1 MRECLRMECD
11 VAPAAIEDLI
21 FRLQDFLKPYLW
33 MFGRSEPQGHAVT
46 YVKGRM
52 EPLDRR
58 TIEPIANRHEIEH
71 RPLQRFVG
79 AGLWDDRPILD
90 KLNEQV
96 AKEIGSRDGVIVFDS
111 SGFPKCGTESVG
123 VQRQYCG
130 RLGKLENC
138 QVGQFLA
145 YASPRGHTLADCR
158 LYLPESWASD
168 PERRAKAH
176 VPPEIEF
183 RKGWEL
189 ALEMLEKRGRTL
201 PHSWV
206 LGDDEYGRVTELR
219 DRLDEAG
226 ERYLLEVPCDT
237 LVSVGRDAGGKSMTV
252 EQIADGI
259 PKRNRERIRIRD
271 GEKGP
276 IEVHAVKMR
285 VSTFRDKQKY
295 YVRET
300 LLIIWRSDGE
310 RRYLLSNACG
320 VSVKKLTKAYGCRH
334 YVEEALRTAK
344 GDAGFDEYEVRSWV
358 GWHHH
363 MVLSL
368 LAMYFLVREKN
379 RFKKNTCADGPAGP
393 VGDWANDLFEDAHPG
408 GHHVDCATDD
418 PTATTQSGNARS
430 TLAQEKTQS
439 TTAKHAN
446 NTVGLKQ
453 CGDVSQYN

>member
-1 MRECLRMECD
+1 MQEYYGTECEVDAEEIQGL
-11 VAPAAIEDLI
+11 V
-21 FRLQDFLKPYLW
+21 FRLNEFMKPYLP
-33 MFGRSEPQGHAVT
+33 MFGRSEPQGHGLT
-46 YVKGRM
+46 YVMGRM

-58 TIEPIANRHEIEH
+58 TIEPIANRHDIER

-79 AGLWDDRPILD
+79 AGFWEDEPILD

-96 AKEIGSRDGVIVFDS
+96 SKEIGRRDGVLVLDS
-111 SGFPKCGTESVG
+111 SGFPKCGTESAG

-130 RLGKLENC
+130 RLGKVENC

-145 YASPRGHTLADCR
+145 YASPKGETLVDLR

-168 PERRAKAH
+168 ETRRAKVH
-176 VPPEIEF
+176 VPADVEF

-189 ALEMLEKRGRTL
+189 GLEMVEKRSPTL

-206 LGDDEYGRVTELR
+206 LGDDEYGRVVRFR
-219 DRLDEAG
+219 DRLDEMG

-237 LVSVGRDAGGKSMTV
+237 VVGVGRDEGKPMRV
-252 EQIADGI
+252 DRIADGI
-259 PKRNRERIRIRD
+259 AKRNRQRIRIRD

-276 IEVHAVKMR
+276 IEVQAVKMR
-285 VSTFRDKQKY
+285 VSTSRGRQY

-320 VSVKKLTKAYGCRH
+320 LSVKKLTKAYGCRH

-344 GDAGFDEYEVRSWV
+344 GDTGLAEYEVRSWV

-363 MVLSL
+363 MTLSL
-368 LAMYFLVREKN
+368 LAIYFLVREKN
-379 RFKKNTCADGPAGP
+379 RSKKNSCTDRPTGPM
-393 VGDWANDLFEDAHPG
+393 GDWTDDLFE
-408 GHHVDCATDD
+408 
-418 PTATTQSGNARS
+418 TADR
-430 TLAQEKTQS
+430 
-439 TTAKHAN
+439 
-446 NTVGLKQ
+446 
-453 CGDVSQYN
+453 C